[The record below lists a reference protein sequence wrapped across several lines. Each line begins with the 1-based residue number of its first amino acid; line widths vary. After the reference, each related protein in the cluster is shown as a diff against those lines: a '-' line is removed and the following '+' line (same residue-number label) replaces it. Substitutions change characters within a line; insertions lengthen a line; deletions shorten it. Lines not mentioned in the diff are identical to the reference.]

1 MKSWTDRIRQHALTH
16 YTEDGWDILT
26 ECWTDEY
33 IAEHFHGCKT
43 YEEAVVAI
51 SDVLATMDG
60 YRREI
65 QAEVF

>member
-1 MKSWTDRIRQHALTH
+1 MKTWIERIRQHALTH

-33 IAEHFHGCKT
+33 IAEHYRGCVT
-43 YEEAVVAI
+43 YEDAVIRI
-51 SDVLATMDG
+51 SIALYVLDG

-65 QAEVF
+65 QNA

>member
-1 MKSWTDRIRQHALTH
+1 MKTWIERIRQHALIH

-33 IAEHFHGCKT
+33 IAEHYRGCKN

-51 SDVLATMDG
+51 SDVLAAIDG